1 MPKIYSV
8 FDSPPA
14 VDTSFIGESLTQQS
28 FLEESNINTII
39 SKYQTTGLL
48 VDPLVSSTLQPQFA
62 DFTNV
67 TDFHSAQ
74 IMLSNARES
83 FAMLPASIR
92 KRFDNDPGLLLA
104 FLDDENN
111 REEAFSLGL
120 IPQNGSTPTRIDPS
134 TIPSGD
140 A

>member
-1 MPKIYSV
+1 
-8 FDSPPA
+8 
-14 VDTSFIGESLTQQS
+14 
-28 FLEESNINTII
+28 
-39 SKYQTTGLL
+39 
-48 VDPLVSSTLQPQFA
+48 
-62 DFTNV
+62 
-67 TDFHSAQ
+67 
-74 IMLSNARES
+74 MLSNARES
-83 FAMLPASIR
+83 FAMLPSSIR